1 VTRIITGSAGGRT
14 LRVPPTG
21 TRPTSDR
28 VREALFSRI
37 DALTDILGASVLDLY
52 AGSGA
57 VGFEAA
63 SRGASQV
70 DLVDNSDKAIRVITD
85 NFTSLAAALPNTTV
99 KSHRSTAL
107 SFLDA
112 STGTWDIVFLDPPYD
127 TPNSE
132 VEQVLTALVDRLSP
146 GALVAVERSAREPE
160 PRWPAG
166 IERLNPKTYG
176 ETTLY
181 WLSAE

>member
-1 VTRIITGSAGGRT
+1 VTRIITGTAGGRT

-37 DALTDILGASVLDLY
+37 DALTDILGSRVLDLY

-63 SRGASQV
+63 SRGASRV

-85 NFTSLAAALPNTTV
+85 NLTSLVAALPNTTV

-107 SFLDA
+107 SFLEGSQD
-112 STGTWDIVFLDPPYD
+112 TWDIVFLDPPYD

-132 VEQVLTALVDRLSP
+132 VEQVVSALVERLSQD
-146 GALVAVERSAREPE
+146 ALVAIERSARDPE
-160 PRWPAG
+160 PVWPSG

-176 ETTLY
+176 ETTVY

>member
-1 VTRIITGSAGGRT
+1 M
-14 LRVPPTG
+14 
-21 TRPTSDR
+21 
-28 VREALFSRI
+28 FSRI
-37 DALTDILGASVLDLY
+37 DALTDILGATVLDLY

-63 SRGASQV
+63 SRGASRV

-85 NFTSLAAALPNTTV
+85 NLTALASALPNTVV

-107 SFLDA
+107 AFLESSQEA
-112 STGTWDIVFLDPPYD
+112 WDIVFLDPPYD

-132 VEQVLTALVDRLSP
+132 VEQVVNVLVARLTPD
-146 GALVAVERSAREPE
+146 ALVAVERSAREAE
-160 PRWPAG
+160 PAWPAG
-166 IERLNPKTYG
+166 VERLNPKTYG

-181 WLSAE
+181 WLSAV

>member
-1 VTRIITGSAGGRT
+1 M
-14 LRVPPTG
+14 RVPPTG

-37 DALTDILGASVLDLY
+37 DALTDILGSRVLDLY

-63 SRGASQV
+63 SRGAGQV
-70 DLVDNSDKAIRVITD
+70 DLVDNSEKATRIMTV
-85 NFTSLAAALPNTTV
+85 NLSSLAAALPNTTAAI
-99 KSHRSTAL
+99 HRATAI
-107 SFLDA
+107 SFLESSSD
-112 STGTWDIVFLDPPYD
+112 SWDIVFLDPPYD
-127 TPNSE
+127 VPNSE
-132 VEQVLTALVDRLSP
+132 IEQVIAALVPRLAP
-146 GALVAVERSAREPE
+146 DALIAVERSARGPE

-166 IERLNPKTYG
+166 VERLNPKTYG